1 MLNVKLLGNIIL
13 ENMYLC
19 NLTCLKHWEMKR
31 IERQDYLQKL
41 IAFKDKKLIKVITGI
56 RRCGKSTIMEIY
68 RDWLLA
74 HGIVQDQIVYL
85 NFEDYDFVELRDP
98 RKLYAYIKPLLLQD
112 KMTYIFFDEIQHVK
126 DFPDIINSLNLKP
139 MVDLYVT
146 GSNAY
151 MLSSE
156 IATLLSGRYVEIAML
171 PLSFKE
177 YVEGIGGAGNLSQAY
192 LEYVSK
198 SSFPYTLEL
207 DTTNEISDYL
217 NAVYNTIVVKDIMSR
232 KKIPDVMML
241 ESVIR
246 FTADNIGNIL
256 STKRIADL
264 MTADGRK
271 IDQKTVEKYLSTLCE
286 SFFLYEVKRYN
297 IKGRQLLKTL
307 GKYYLVDIGLRRML
321 LGSRSFDAGRI
332 LENIVYLELLRR
344 QKKVYIGKMDNLE
357 VDFVAMDENDITY
370 YQVAATVRDE
380 DTLKRELASLQQIK
394 DQYPKFILTLDEDP
408 TADYNGIKRVNALKW
423 LMGEV

>member
-1 MLNVKLLGNIIL
+1 
-13 ENMYLC
+13 
-19 NLTCLKHWEMKR
+19 MKR
-31 IERQDYLQKL
+31 IERHNYLQKL
-41 IAFKDKKLIKVITGI
+41 IAFKDKKLIKVIIGI
-56 RRCGKSTIMEIY
+56 RRGGKSTIREIY
-68 RDWLLA
+68 RDWLVA
-74 HGIVQDQIVYL
+74 HGVMQEQIIYL
-85 NFEDYDFVELRDP
+85 NFEDYDYFELRDP
-98 RKLYAYIKPLLLQD
+98 RKLYAYVKPLIQHD
-112 KMTYIFFDEIQHVK
+112 KMTYIFFDEIQHVS

-139 MVDLYVT
+139 TVDLYVT

-177 YVEGIGGAGNLSQAY
+177 YAEGIGGMDNLPQTY
-192 LEYVSK
+192 MEYVSK

-207 DTTNEISDYL
+207 DTANEISDYL

-232 KKIPDVMML
+232 NKLSDVMML

-264 MTADGRK
+264 MSADGRK

-297 IKGRQLLKTL
+297 IKGKQLLKTL

-332 LENIVYLELLRR
+332 LENIVFLELLRR

-357 VDFVAMDENDITY
+357 VDFVAIDENDITY

-380 DTLKRELASLQQIK
+380 QTLKRELASLQQIK
-394 DQYPKFILTLDEDP
+394 DQYPKYILTLDEDP
-408 TADYNGIKRVNALKW
+408 MADYDGIKRINALKW

>member
-1 MLNVKLLGNIIL
+1 
-13 ENMYLC
+13 
-19 NLTCLKHWEMKR
+19 MKR
-31 IERQDYLQKL
+31 IERHNYLKKL

-68 RDWLLA
+68 RDWLIA
-74 HGIVQDQIVYL
+74 HGVMQEQIIYL
-85 NFEDYDFVELRDP
+85 NFEDYDYFELRDP
-98 RKLYAYIKPLLLQD
+98 RKLYFYVKPLIQQD
-112 KMTYIFFDEIQHVK
+112 KMTYIFFDEIQHVT

-139 MVDLYVT
+139 TVDLYVT

-177 YVEGIGGAGNLSQAY
+177 YAEGIGGTDYLSQTY
-192 LEYVSK
+192 IEYVSK

-207 DTTNEISDYL
+207 DTANEISDYL

-232 KKIPDVMML
+232 NKLSDVMML

-264 MTADGRK
+264 MSADGRK

-297 IKGRQLLKTL
+297 IKGKQLLKTL

-332 LENIVYLELLRR
+332 LENIVFLELLRR

-357 VDFVAMDENDITY
+357 VDFVAIDENDLTY

-380 DTLKRELASLQQIK
+380 KTLKRELASLQQIK
-394 DQYPKFILTLDEDP
+394 DQYPKYILTLDEDP
-408 TADYNGIKRVNALKW
+408 TADYDGIKRINALKW

>member
-1 MLNVKLLGNIIL
+1 
-13 ENMYLC
+13 
-19 NLTCLKHWEMKR
+19 MKR
-31 IERQDYLQKL
+31 IERQAYLQKL

-68 RDWLLA
+68 RDWLMA
-74 HGIVQDQIVYL
+74 RGVGKDQIVYL
-85 NFEDYDFVELRDP
+85 NFEDYDFFELRDP
-98 RKLYAYIKPLLLQD
+98 GKLYAYIKPLIQQD

-139 MVDLYVT
+139 TVDLYVT

-156 IATLLSGRYVEIAML
+156 MATLLSGRYVEIAML

-177 YVEGIGGAGNLSQAY
+177 YVEGIGGTDNLSQAY
-192 LEYVSK
+192 MEYVSK

-207 DTTNEISDYL
+207 GTANEVSDYL

-232 KKIPDVMML
+232 NKLSDVMML

-271 IDQKTVEKYLSTLCE
+271 IDQKTVERYLSILCE
-286 SFFLYEVKRYN
+286 SFFLYEVKRFN
-297 IKGRQLLKTL
+297 IRGKQQLKTL

-321 LGSRSFDAGRI
+321 LGSRSFDVGRI
-332 LENIVYLELLRR
+332 LENIVYLELLHR

-357 VDFVAMDENDITY
+357 VDFVAVDEDDITY

-380 DTLKRELASLQQIK
+380 VTLKRELASLRQIK
-394 DQYPKFILTLDEDP
+394 DQYPKYILTLDDDP
-408 TADYNGIKRVNALKW
+408 VADYDGIKRINVLKW
-423 LMGEV
+423 LVNMEK

>member
-1 MLNVKLLGNIIL
+1 
-13 ENMYLC
+13 
-19 NLTCLKHWEMKR
+19 MKR
-31 IERQDYLQKL
+31 IERASYLNKL
-41 IAFKDKKLIKVITGI
+41 IAFKDKNLIKVITGI

-68 RDWLLA
+68 RDWLKEQ
-74 HGIVQDQIVYL
+74 GVSIDQIVYL
-85 NFEDYDFVELRDP
+85 NFEDYDNFELRNP
-98 RKLYAYIKPLLLQD
+98 KNLNAYIKPLLIED
-112 KMTYIFFDEIQHVK
+112 KMNYLFFDEIQHVQ

-139 MVDLYVT
+139 NVDIYIT

-156 IATLLSGRYVEIAML
+156 IATLLSGRYIEIAMQ

-177 YVEGIGGAGNLSQAY
+177 YVDGTGEYDNLQKAY
-192 LEYVSK
+192 NDYITR

-207 DTTNEISDYL
+207 NTNSEVSDYL
-217 NAVYNTIVVKDIMSR
+217 TGLYNTIVVKDIMSR
-232 KKIPDVMML
+232 KRLPDVMML

-256 STKRIADL
+256 STKRIADI

-271 IDQKTVEKYLSTLCE
+271 IDQKTVERYLNSLCE
-286 SFFLYEVKRYN
+286 TFFVYEAKRYN
-297 IKGRQLLKTL
+297 IKGKQLLKTL

-332 LENIVYLELLRR
+332 LENVVYLELLHR
-344 QKKVYIGKMDNLE
+344 QKKVYVGKTDNLE
-357 VDFVAMDENDITY
+357 VDFVAIDENNIAY

-380 DTLKRELASLQQIK
+380 STLKRELASLQQIN
-394 DQYPKFILTLDEDP
+394 DQYPKYILTLDDDP
-408 TADYNGIKRVNALKW
+408 VADYDGIKRINALKW
-423 LMGEV
+423 MMGEYD

>member
-1 MLNVKLLGNIIL
+1 
-13 ENMYLC
+13 
-19 NLTCLKHWEMKR
+19 MKR
-31 IERQDYLQKL
+31 IERASYLNKL
-41 IAFKDKKLIKVITGI
+41 IAFKDKNLIKVITGI

-68 RDWLLA
+68 RDWLKEQ
-74 HGIVQDQIVYL
+74 GVSIDQIVYL
-85 NFEDYDFVELRDP
+85 NFEDYDNFELRNP
-98 RKLYAYIKPLLLQD
+98 KNLYAYIKPLLIED
-112 KMTYIFFDEIQHVK
+112 KMNYLFFDEIQHVQ

-139 MVDLYVT
+139 NVDIYIT

-156 IATLLSGRYVEIAML
+156 IATLLSGRYIEIAMQ

-177 YVEGIGGAGNLSQAY
+177 YVDGTGEYDNLQKAY
-192 LEYVSK
+192 NDYITR

-207 DTTNEISDYL
+207 NSNSEVSDYL
-217 NAVYNTIVVKDIMSR
+217 TGLYNTIVVKDIMSR
-232 KKIPDVMML
+232 KRLPDVMML

-256 STKRIADL
+256 STKRIADI

-271 IDQKTVEKYLSTLCE
+271 IDQKTVERYLNSLCE
-286 SFFLYEVKRYN
+286 TFFVYEAKRYN
-297 IKGRQLLKTL
+297 IKGKQLLKTL

-332 LENIVYLELLRR
+332 LENVVYLELLHR
-344 QKKVYIGKMDNLE
+344 QKKVYVGKNDNLE
-357 VDFVAMDENDITY
+357 VDFVAIDENNIAY

-380 DTLKRELASLQQIK
+380 STLKRELASLQQIN
-394 DQYPKFILTLDEDP
+394 DQYPKYILTLDDDP
-408 TADYNGIKRVNALKW
+408 VADYDGIKRINALKW
-423 LMGEV
+423 MMGEYD

>member
-1 MLNVKLLGNIIL
+1 
-13 ENMYLC
+13 
-19 NLTCLKHWEMKR
+19 MKR
-31 IERQDYLQKL
+31 IERASYLNKL
-41 IAFKDKKLIKVITGI
+41 IAFKDKNLIKVITGI

-68 RDWLLA
+68 RDWLKEQ
-74 HGIVQDQIVYL
+74 GVSIDQIVYL
-85 NFEDYDFVELRDP
+85 NFEDYDNFELRNP
-98 RKLYAYIKPLLLQD
+98 KNLYAYIKPLLIED
-112 KMTYIFFDEIQHVK
+112 KMNYLFFDEIQHVQ

-139 MVDLYVT
+139 NVDIYIT

-156 IATLLSGRYVEIAML
+156 IATLLSGRYIEIAMQ

-177 YVEGIGGAGNLSQAY
+177 YVDGTGEYDNLQKAY
-192 LEYVSK
+192 NDYITK

-207 DTTNEISDYL
+207 NTNSEVSDYL
-217 NAVYNTIVVKDIMSR
+217 TGLYNTIVVKDIMSR
-232 KKIPDVMML
+232 KRLPDVMML

-256 STKRIADL
+256 STKRIADI

-271 IDQKTVEKYLSTLCE
+271 IDQKTVERYLNSLCE
-286 SFFLYEVKRYN
+286 TFFVYEAKRYN
-297 IKGRQLLKTL
+297 IKGKQLLKTL

-332 LENIVYLELLRR
+332 LENIVYLELLHR
-344 QKKVYIGKMDNLE
+344 QKKVYVGKNDNLE
-357 VDFVAMDENDITY
+357 VDFVAIDENNIAY

-380 DTLKRELASLQQIK
+380 TTLKRELASLQQIN
-394 DQYPKFILTLDEDP
+394 DQYPKYILTLDDDP
-408 TADYNGIKRVNALKW
+408 VADYDGIKRINALKW
-423 LMGEV
+423 MMGEYE

>member
-1 MLNVKLLGNIIL
+1 
-13 ENMYLC
+13 
-19 NLTCLKHWEMKR
+19 MKR
-31 IERQDYLQKL
+31 IERHNYLQKL

-68 RDWLLA
+68 RDWLIA
-74 HGIVQDQIVYL
+74 HGVMQEQIIYL
-85 NFEDYDFVELRDP
+85 NFEDYDYFELRDP
-98 RKLYAYIKPLLLQD
+98 RKLYSYVKPLIQQD
-112 KMTYIFFDEIQHVK
+112 KMTYIFFDEIQHVT

-139 MVDLYVT
+139 TVDLYVT

-177 YVEGIGGAGNLSQAY
+177 YAEGIGGTDHLPPTY
-192 LEYVSK
+192 IEYVSK

-207 DTTNEISDYL
+207 DTANEISDYL

-232 KKIPDVMML
+232 NKLSDVMML

-256 STKRIADL
+256 STKRIAD
-264 MTADGRK
+264 MMSADGRK

-297 IKGRQLLKTL
+297 IKGKQLLKTL

-332 LENIVYLELLRR
+332 LENIVFLELLRR

-357 VDFVAMDENDITY
+357 VDFVAIDENDITY

-380 DTLKRELASLQQIK
+380 KTLKRELASLQQIK
-394 DQYPKFILTLDEDP
+394 DQYPKYILSLDEDP
-408 TADYNGIKRVNALKW
+408 TADYDGIKRINALKW

>member
-1 MLNVKLLGNIIL
+1 
-13 ENMYLC
+13 
-19 NLTCLKHWEMKR
+19 MKR
-31 IERQDYLQKL
+31 IERASYLNKL
-41 IAFKDKKLIKVITGI
+41 IAFKDKNLIKVITGI

-68 RDWLLA
+68 RDWLKEQ
-74 HGIVQDQIVYL
+74 GVSIDQIVYL
-85 NFEDYDFVELRDP
+85 NFEDYDNFELRNP
-98 RKLYAYIKPLLLQD
+98 KNLYAYIKPLLIED
-112 KMTYIFFDEIQHVK
+112 KMNYLFFDEIQHVP

-139 MVDLYVT
+139 NVDIYIT

-156 IATLLSGRYVEIAML
+156 IATLLSGRYIEIAMQ

-177 YVEGIGGAGNLSQAY
+177 YVDGTGEYDNLQKAY
-192 LEYVSK
+192 NDYITK

-207 DTTNEISDYL
+207 NTNSEVSDYL
-217 NAVYNTIVVKDIMSR
+217 TGLYNTIVVKDIMSR
-232 KKIPDVMML
+232 KRLPDVMML

-256 STKRIADL
+256 STKRIADI

-271 IDQKTVEKYLSTLCE
+271 IDQKTVERYLNSLCE
-286 SFFLYEVKRYN
+286 TFFVYEAKRYN

-332 LENIVYLELLRR
+332 LENIVYLELLHR
-344 QKKVYIGKMDNLE
+344 QKKVYVGKNDNLE
-357 VDFVAMDENDITY
+357 VDFVAIDENNISY

-380 DTLKRELASLQQIK
+380 STLKRELASLQQIN
-394 DQYPKFILTLDEDP
+394 DQYPKYILTLDDDP
-408 TADYNGIKRVNALKW
+408 VADYDGIKRINALKW
-423 LMGEV
+423 MMGEYD

>member
-1 MLNVKLLGNIIL
+1 
-13 ENMYLC
+13 
-19 NLTCLKHWEMKR
+19 MKR
-31 IERQDYLQKL
+31 IERASYLNKL
-41 IAFKDKKLIKVITGI
+41 IAFKDKNLIKVITGI

-68 RDWLLA
+68 RDWLKEQ
-74 HGIVQDQIVYL
+74 GVSTDQIVYL
-85 NFEDYDFVELRDP
+85 NFEDYDNFELRNP
-98 RKLYAYIKPLLLQD
+98 KNLYAYIKPLLIED
-112 KMTYIFFDEIQHVK
+112 KMNYLFFDEIQHVQ

-139 MVDLYVT
+139 NVDIYIT

-156 IATLLSGRYVEIAML
+156 IATLLSGRYIEIAMQ

-177 YVEGIGGAGNLSQAY
+177 YVDGTGEYDNLQKAY
-192 LEYVSK
+192 NDYITK

-207 DTTNEISDYL
+207 NTNSEVSDYL
-217 NAVYNTIVVKDIMSR
+217 TGLYNTIVVKDIMSR
-232 KKIPDVMML
+232 KRLPDVMML

-256 STKRIADL
+256 STKRIADI

-271 IDQKTVEKYLSTLCE
+271 IDQKTVERYLNSLCE
-286 SFFLYEVKRYN
+286 TFFVYEAKRYN
-297 IKGRQLLKTL
+297 IKGKQLLKTL

-332 LENIVYLELLRR
+332 LENVVYLELLHR
-344 QKKVYIGKMDNLE
+344 QKKVYVGKNDNLE
-357 VDFVAMDENDITY
+357 VDFVAIDENNIAY

-380 DTLKRELASLQQIK
+380 STLKRELASLQQIN
-394 DQYPKFILTLDEDP
+394 DQYPKYILTLDDDP
-408 TADYNGIKRVNALKW
+408 VADYDGIKRINALKW
-423 LMGEV
+423 MMGEYD

>member
-1 MLNVKLLGNIIL
+1 
-13 ENMYLC
+13 
-19 NLTCLKHWEMKR
+19 MKR
-31 IERQDYLQKL
+31 IERASYLNKL
-41 IAFKDKKLIKVITGI
+41 IAFKDKNLIKVITGI

-68 RDWLLA
+68 RDWLKEQ
-74 HGIVQDQIVYL
+74 GVSIDQIVYL
-85 NFEDYDFVELRDP
+85 NFEDYDNYELRNP
-98 RKLYAYIKPLLLQD
+98 KNLYAYIKPLLIED
-112 KMTYIFFDEIQHVK
+112 KMNYLFFDEIQHVQ

-139 MVDLYVT
+139 NVDIYIT

-156 IATLLSGRYVEIAML
+156 IATLLSGRYIEIAMQ

-177 YVEGIGGAGNLSQAY
+177 YVDGTGEYDNLQKAY
-192 LEYVSK
+192 NDYITR

-207 DTTNEISDYL
+207 NTNSEVSDYL
-217 NAVYNTIVVKDIMSR
+217 TGLYNTIVVKDIMSR
-232 KKIPDVMML
+232 KRLPDVMML

-256 STKRIADL
+256 STKRIADI

-271 IDQKTVEKYLSTLCE
+271 IDQKTVERYLNSLCE
-286 SFFLYEVKRYN
+286 TFFVYEAKRYN
-297 IKGRQLLKTL
+297 IKGKQLLKTL

-332 LENIVYLELLRR
+332 LENVVYLELLHR
-344 QKKVYIGKMDNLE
+344 QKKVYVGKNDNLE
-357 VDFVAMDENDITY
+357 VDFVAIDENNISY

-380 DTLKRELASLQQIK
+380 STLKRELASLQQIN
-394 DQYPKFILTLDEDP
+394 DQYPKYILTLDDDP
-408 TADYNGIKRVNALKW
+408 VADYDGIKRINALKW
-423 LMGEV
+423 MMGEYD

>member
-1 MLNVKLLGNIIL
+1 
-13 ENMYLC
+13 
-19 NLTCLKHWEMKR
+19 MKR
-31 IERQDYLQKL
+31 IERASYLNKL
-41 IAFKDKKLIKVITGI
+41 IAFKDKNLIKVITGI

-68 RDWLLA
+68 RDWLKEQ
-74 HGIVQDQIVYL
+74 GVSTDQIVYL
-85 NFEDYDFVELRDP
+85 NFEDYDNFELRNP
-98 RKLYAYIKPLLLQD
+98 KNLYAYIKPLLIED
-112 KMTYIFFDEIQHVK
+112 KMNYLFFDEIQHVQ

-139 MVDLYVT
+139 NVDIYIT

-156 IATLLSGRYVEIAML
+156 IATLLSGRYIEIAMQ

-177 YVEGIGGAGNLSQAY
+177 YVDGIGEYDNLQKAY
-192 LEYVSK
+192 NDYITR

-207 DTTNEISDYL
+207 NTNSEVSDYL
-217 NAVYNTIVVKDIMSR
+217 TGLYNTIVVKDIMSR
-232 KKIPDVMML
+232 KRLPDVMML

-256 STKRIADL
+256 STKRIADI

-271 IDQKTVEKYLSTLCE
+271 IDQKTVERYLNSLCE
-286 SFFLYEVKRYN
+286 TFFVYEVKRYN
-297 IKGRQLLKTL
+297 IKGKQLLKTL

-332 LENIVYLELLRR
+332 LENVVYLELLHR
-344 QKKVYIGKMDNLE
+344 QKKVYVGKNDNLE
-357 VDFVAMDENDITY
+357 VDFVAIDENNIAY

-380 DTLKRELASLQQIK
+380 STLKRELASLQQIN
-394 DQYPKFILTLDEDP
+394 DQYPKYILTLDDDP
-408 TADYNGIKRVNALKW
+408 VADYDGIKRINALKW
-423 LMGEV
+423 MMGDYE

>member
-1 MLNVKLLGNIIL
+1 
-13 ENMYLC
+13 
-19 NLTCLKHWEMKR
+19 MKR
-31 IERQDYLQKL
+31 IERHNYLDKL

-68 RDWLLA
+68 RDWLA
-74 HGIVQDQIVYL
+74 EHGVLPEQIIYL
-85 NFEDYDFVELRDP
+85 NFEDYDYYELRNP
-98 RKLYAYIKPLLLQD
+98 QKLYAYIKPQIQTE
-112 KMTYIFFDEIQHVK
+112 KMTYIFFDEIQHVS

-139 MVDLYVT
+139 TVDIYVT

-177 YVEGIGGAGNLSQAY
+177 YVEGIGGTNNLQKTY
-192 LEYVSK
+192 TDYITK

-207 DTTNEISDYL
+207 DSSGEINDYL
-217 NAVYNTIVVKDIMSR
+217 SGVYNTIVVKDIMSR
-232 KKIPDVMML
+232 KRLPDVMML

-256 STKRIADL
+256 STKRIADI

-271 IDQKTVEKYLSTLCE
+271 IDQKTVERYLSALSET
-286 SFFLYEVKRYN
+286 FFVYEAKRYN
-297 IKGRQLLKTL
+297 IKGKQLLKTL
-307 GKYYLVDIGLRRML
+307 GKYYLVDLGLRRML
-321 LGSRSFDAGRI
+321 LGTRSFDAGRI

-344 QKKVYIGKMDNLE
+344 QKKVYIGKMDSLE

-380 DTLKRELASLQQIK
+380 NTLKRELASLQQIN
-394 DQYPKFILTLDEDP
+394 DQYPKYILTLDEDP
-408 TADYNGIKRVNALKW
+408 IADYNGIKRINALKW
-423 LMGEV
+423 LMGEIG

>member
-1 MLNVKLLGNIIL
+1 
-13 ENMYLC
+13 
-19 NLTCLKHWEMKR
+19 MKR
-31 IERQDYLQKL
+31 IERQAYLQKL

-68 RDWLLA
+68 RDWLMA
-74 HGIVQDQIVYL
+74 RGVGKDQIVYL
-85 NFEDYDFVELRDP
+85 NFEDYDFFELRDP
-98 RKLYAYIKPLLLQD
+98 GKLYAYIKPLIQQD

-139 MVDLYVT
+139 TADLYVT

-177 YVEGIGGAGNLSQAY
+177 YVEGIGGTDNLSQAY
-192 LEYVSK
+192 MEYVSK

-207 DTTNEISDYL
+207 GTANEVSDYL

-232 KKIPDVMML
+232 NKLSDVMML

-271 IDQKTVEKYLSTLCE
+271 IDQKTVERYLSILCE

-297 IKGRQLLKTL
+297 IRGKQQLKTL

-321 LGSRSFDAGRI
+321 LGSRSFDVGRI
-332 LENIVYLELLRR
+332 LENIVYLELLHR

-357 VDFVAMDENDITY
+357 VDFVAVDEGDIAY
-370 YQVAATVRDE
+370 YQVAATVRDGA
-380 DTLKRELASLQQIK
+380 TLKRELASLRQIK
-394 DQYPKFILTLDEDP
+394 DQYPKYILTLDDDP
-408 TADYNGIKRVNALKW
+408 VADYDGIKRINVLKW
-423 LMGEV
+423 LVNMEK

>member
-1 MLNVKLLGNIIL
+1 
-13 ENMYLC
+13 
-19 NLTCLKHWEMKR
+19 MKR
-31 IERQDYLQKL
+31 IERASYLNKL
-41 IAFKDKKLIKVITGI
+41 IAFKDKNLIKVITGI

-68 RDWLLA
+68 RDWLKEQ
-74 HGIVQDQIVYL
+74 GVSIDQIVYL
-85 NFEDYDFVELRDP
+85 NFEDYDNFELRNP
-98 RKLYAYIKPLLLQD
+98 KNLYAYIKPLLIED
-112 KMTYIFFDEIQHVK
+112 KMNYLFFDEIQHVQ

-139 MVDLYVT
+139 NVDIYIT

-156 IATLLSGRYVEIAML
+156 IATLLSGRYIEIAMQ

-177 YVEGIGGAGNLSQAY
+177 YVDGTGEYDNLQKAY
-192 LEYVSK
+192 NDYITR

-207 DTTNEISDYL
+207 NTNSEVSDYL
-217 NAVYNTIVVKDIMSR
+217 TGLYNTIVVKDIMSR
-232 KKIPDVMML
+232 KRLPDVMML

-256 STKRIADL
+256 STKRIADI

-271 IDQKTVEKYLSTLCE
+271 IDQKTVERYLNSLCE
-286 SFFLYEVKRYN
+286 TFIVYEAKRYN
-297 IKGRQLLKTL
+297 IKGKQLLKTL

-332 LENIVYLELLRR
+332 LENVVYLELLHR
-344 QKKVYIGKMDNLE
+344 QKKVYVGKNDNLE
-357 VDFVAMDENDITY
+357 VDFVAIDENNIAY

-380 DTLKRELASLQQIK
+380 STLKRELASLQQIN
-394 DQYPKFILTLDEDP
+394 DQYPKYILTLDDDP
-408 TADYNGIKRVNALKW
+408 VADYDGIKRINALKW
-423 LMGEV
+423 MMGEYD

>member
-1 MLNVKLLGNIIL
+1 MN
-13 ENMYLC
+13 
-19 NLTCLKHWEMKR
+19 
-31 IERQDYLQKL
+31 KL
-41 IAFKDKKLIKVITGI
+41 IAFKDKNLIKVITGI

-68 RDWLLA
+68 RDWLKEQ
-74 HGIVQDQIVYL
+74 GVSIDQIVYL
-85 NFEDYDFVELRDP
+85 NFEDYDNFELRNP
-98 RKLYAYIKPLLLQD
+98 KNLYAYIKPLLIED
-112 KMTYIFFDEIQHVK
+112 KMNYLFFDEIQHVQ

-139 MVDLYVT
+139 NVDIYIT

-156 IATLLSGRYVEIAML
+156 IATLLSGRYIEIAMQ

-177 YVEGIGGAGNLSQAY
+177 YVDGTGEYDNLQKTY
-192 LEYVSK
+192 NDYITR

-207 DTTNEISDYL
+207 NTNSEVSDYL
-217 NAVYNTIVVKDIMSR
+217 TGLYNTIVVKDIMSR
-232 KKIPDVMML
+232 KRLPDVMML

-256 STKRIADL
+256 STKRIADI

-271 IDQKTVEKYLSTLCE
+271 IDQKTVERYLNSLCE
-286 SFFLYEVKRYN
+286 TFFVYEAKRYN
-297 IKGRQLLKTL
+297 IKGKQLLKTL

-332 LENIVYLELLRR
+332 LENVVYLELLHR
-344 QKKVYIGKMDNLE
+344 QKKVYVGKNDNLE
-357 VDFVAMDENDITY
+357 VDFVAIDENNITY

-380 DTLKRELASLQQIK
+380 SILKRELASLQQIN
-394 DQYPKFILTLDEDP
+394 DQYPKYILTLDDDP
-408 TADYNGIKRVNALKW
+408 VADYDGIKRINALKW
-423 LMGEV
+423 MMGEYD

>member
-1 MLNVKLLGNIIL
+1 
-13 ENMYLC
+13 
-19 NLTCLKHWEMKR
+19 MKR
-31 IERQDYLQKL
+31 IERASYLNKL
-41 IAFKDKKLIKVITGI
+41 IAFKDKNLIKVITGI

-68 RDWLLA
+68 RDWLKEQ
-74 HGIVQDQIVYL
+74 GVSTDQIVYL
-85 NFEDYDFVELRDP
+85 NFEDYDNFELRNP
-98 RKLYAYIKPLLLQD
+98 KNLYAYIKPLLIED
-112 KMTYIFFDEIQHVK
+112 KMNYLFFDEIQHVQ

-139 MVDLYVT
+139 NVDIYIT

-156 IATLLSGRYVEIAML
+156 IATLLSGRYIEIAMQ

-177 YVEGIGGAGNLSQAY
+177 YVDGTGEYDNLQKAY
-192 LEYVSK
+192 NDYITR

-207 DTTNEISDYL
+207 NTNSEVSDYL
-217 NAVYNTIVVKDIMSR
+217 TGLYNTIVVKDIMSR
-232 KKIPDVMML
+232 KRLPDVMML

-256 STKRIADL
+256 STKRIADI

-271 IDQKTVEKYLSTLCE
+271 IDQKTVERYLNSLCE
-286 SFFLYEVKRYN
+286 TFFVYEAKRYN
-297 IKGRQLLKTL
+297 IKGKQLLKTL

-332 LENIVYLELLRR
+332 LENIVYLELLHR
-344 QKKVYIGKMDNLE
+344 QKKVYVGKNDNLE
-357 VDFVAMDENDITY
+357 VDFVAIDENNIAY

-380 DTLKRELASLQQIK
+380 STLKRELASLQQIN
-394 DQYPKFILTLDEDP
+394 DQYPKYILTLDDDP
-408 TADYNGIKRVNALKW
+408 VADYDGIKRINALKW
-423 LMGEV
+423 MMGEYD

>member
-1 MLNVKLLGNIIL
+1 
-13 ENMYLC
+13 
-19 NLTCLKHWEMKR
+19 MKR
-31 IERQDYLQKL
+31 IERASYLNKL
-41 IAFKDKKLIKVITGI
+41 IAFKDKNLIKVITGI

-68 RDWLLA
+68 RDWLKEQ
-74 HGIVQDQIVYL
+74 GVSIDQIVYL
-85 NFEDYDFVELRDP
+85 NFEDYDNFELRNP
-98 RKLYAYIKPLLLQD
+98 KNLYAYIKPLLIED
-112 KMTYIFFDEIQHVK
+112 KMNYLFFDEIQHVQ

-139 MVDLYVT
+139 NVDIYIT

-156 IATLLSGRYVEIAML
+156 IATLLSGRYIEIAMQ

-177 YVEGIGGAGNLSQAY
+177 YVDGTGEYDNLQKAY
-192 LEYVSK
+192 NDYITK

-207 DTTNEISDYL
+207 NTNSEVSDYL
-217 NAVYNTIVVKDIMSR
+217 TGLYNTIVVKDIMSR
-232 KKIPDVMML
+232 KRLPDVMML

-256 STKRIADL
+256 STKRIADI

-271 IDQKTVEKYLSTLCE
+271 IDQKTVERYLNSLCE
-286 SFFLYEVKRYN
+286 TFFVYEAKRYN
-297 IKGRQLLKTL
+297 IKGKQLLKTL

-332 LENIVYLELLRR
+332 LENVVYLELLHR
-344 QKKVYIGKMDNLE
+344 QKKVYVGKNDNLE
-357 VDFVAMDENDITY
+357 VAFVAIDENNIAY

-380 DTLKRELASLQQIK
+380 STLKRELASLQQIN
-394 DQYPKFILTLDEDP
+394 DQYPKYILTLDDDP
-408 TADYNGIKRVNALKW
+408 VADYDGIKRINALKW
-423 LMGEV
+423 MMGEYD

>member
-1 MLNVKLLGNIIL
+1 
-13 ENMYLC
+13 
-19 NLTCLKHWEMKR
+19 MKR
-31 IERQDYLQKL
+31 IERASYLNKL
-41 IAFKDKKLIKVITGI
+41 IAFKDKNLIKVITGI

-68 RDWLLA
+68 RDWLKEQ
-74 HGIVQDQIVYL
+74 GVYNDQIVYL
-85 NFEDYDFVELRDP
+85 NFEDYDNFELRNP
-98 RKLYAYIKPLLLQD
+98 KNLYAYIKPLLIED
-112 KMTYIFFDEIQHVK
+112 KMNYLFFDEIQHVQ

-139 MVDLYVT
+139 NVDIYIT

-156 IATLLSGRYVEIAML
+156 IATLLSGRYIEIAMQ

-177 YVEGIGGAGNLSQAY
+177 YVDGTGEYDNLQKAY
-192 LEYVSK
+192 NDYITR

-207 DTTNEISDYL
+207 NTNSEVSDYL
-217 NAVYNTIVVKDIMSR
+217 TGLYNTIVVKDIMSR
-232 KKIPDVMML
+232 KRLPDVMML

-256 STKRIADL
+256 STKRIADI

-271 IDQKTVEKYLSTLCE
+271 IDQKTVERYLNSLCE
-286 SFFLYEVKRYN
+286 TFFVYEAKRYN
-297 IKGRQLLKTL
+297 IKGKQLLKTL

-332 LENIVYLELLRR
+332 LENVVYLELLHR
-344 QKKVYIGKMDNLE
+344 QKKVYVGKNDNLE
-357 VDFVAMDENDITY
+357 VDFVAIDENNIAY

-380 DTLKRELASLQQIK
+380 STLKRELASLQQIN
-394 DQYPKFILTLDEDP
+394 DQYPKYILTLDDDP
-408 TADYNGIKRVNALKW
+408 VADYDGIKRINALKW
-423 LMGEV
+423 MMGEYD